1 MQWVGIESHCA
12 FTRWMVAS
20 HEISRTLTYFDSTFI
35 AKQVVKVRRD
45 ITNRFLQYSQLIEQI
60 KAPMTSLEDMRNP
73 LLDENTDL
81 HALYS

>member
-20 HEISRTLTYFDSTFI
+20 HEISRTYFDSTFT
-35 AKQVVKVRRD
+35 AKQVVKVRRY

-60 KAPMTSLEDMRNP
+60 KAPMTSLEDMSNP